1 PGIRPK
7 SYQKDDQARVATPAE
22 ARENGSTAIVV
33 GRPITQAA
41 DPQQAYEEIF
51 KDWSKNDAK

>member
-1 PGIRPK
+1 IRPK